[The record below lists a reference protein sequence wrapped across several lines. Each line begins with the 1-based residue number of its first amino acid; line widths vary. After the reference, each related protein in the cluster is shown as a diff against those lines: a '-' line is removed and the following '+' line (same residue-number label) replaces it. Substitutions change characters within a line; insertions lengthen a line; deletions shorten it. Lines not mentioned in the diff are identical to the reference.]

1 MKTAIVTDSNSGITQ
16 EEARLSGVFVVPMP
30 VLIDSKQ
37 YFEGVTL
44 SQEQFYQK
52 LRDGK
57 VNVST
62 SQPNPFDVEELWTEI
77 LKTHD
82 ALVHIPMSSGLSET
96 CSTLSHLA
104 HEKFDKRV
112 FVADNQRISVTQK
125 QSVRD
130 AVKMVAEGKSAEEI
144 CSRLVE
150 TRAQSSIYIMVDT
163 LKYLKKGGRLTPA
176 AAAIGT
182 LLRIKPILQIQGQKL
197 DKYAK
202 VRRFSDAKKT
212 MLKAI
217 GNDLETRFAELRK
230 QGKLAFFVAHTDN
243 YAAAEQFAQEIR
255 EAFPDISVTDCDP
268 LSLSVSCHIGPVLGR
283 IGIVVRIGTAVPM
296 RE

>member
-1 MKTAIVTDSNSGITQ
+1 
-16 EEARLSGVFVVPMP
+16 
-30 VLIDSKQ
+30 
-37 YFEGVTL
+37 
-44 SQEQFYQK
+44 
-52 LRDGK
+52 
-57 VNVST
+57 
-62 SQPNPFDVEELWTEI
+62 
-77 LKTHD
+77 
-82 ALVHIPMSSGLSET
+82 
-96 CSTLSHLA
+96 
-104 HEKFDKRV
+104 
-112 FVADNQRISVTQK
+112 
-125 QSVRD
+125 
-130 AVKMVAEGKSAEEI
+130 
-144 CSRLVE
+144 
-150 TRAQSSIYIMVDT
+150 MVDT

-217 GNDLETRFAELRK
+217 GNDLETRLAELRK

-268 LSLSVSCHIGPVLGR
+268 LSLSVSCHIGPGALAVAVS
-283 IGIVVRIGTAVPM
+283 IVY
-296 RE
+296 

>member
-268 LSLSVSCHIGPVLGR
+268 LSLSVSCHIGPGAL
-283 IGIVVRIGTAVPM
+283 AVAVSTVY
-296 RE
+296 

>member
-130 AVKMVAEGKSAEEI
+130 AVKMAAEGKSAEEI

-230 QGKLAFFVAHTDN
+230 QGKLALFVAHTDN
-243 YAAAEQFAQEIR
+243 YAAAEQFVREIR

-268 LSLSVSCHIGPVLGR
+268 LSLSVSCHIGPGALAVAVS
-283 IGIVVRIGTAVPM
+283 IVY
-296 RE
+296 

>member
-1 MKTAIVTDSNSGITQ
+1 
-16 EEARLSGVFVVPMP
+16 MP

-44 SQEQFYQK
+44 SQE

-130 AVKMVAEGKSAEEI
+130 AVKMAAEGKSAEEI

-268 LSLSVSCHIGPVLGR
+268 LSLSVSCHIGPGALAVAVS
-283 IGIVVRIGTAVPM
+283 IVY
-296 RE
+296 

>member
-104 HEKFDKRV
+104 HEKYDKRV
-112 FVADNQRISVTQK
+112 FVSVTQK

-130 AVKMVAEGKSAEEI
+130 AVKMAAEGKSAEEI

-230 QGKLAFFVAHTDN
+230 QGKLALFVAHTDN

-255 EAFPDISVTDCDP
+255 EAFPDIPVTDCDP
-268 LSLSVSCHIGPVLGR
+268 LSLSVSCHIGPDALAVAVS
-283 IGIVVRIGTAVPM
+283 IVY
-296 RE
+296 